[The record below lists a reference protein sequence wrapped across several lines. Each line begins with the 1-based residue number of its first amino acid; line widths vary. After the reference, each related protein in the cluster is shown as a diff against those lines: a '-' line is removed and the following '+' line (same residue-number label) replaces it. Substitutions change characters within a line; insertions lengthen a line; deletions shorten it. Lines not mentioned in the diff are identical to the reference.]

1 MSDRI
6 HTDDQS
12 TELWRFFQR
21 GRAYQSQKGLTKLL
35 PLCVKFYEGDQWAPP
50 TKNTKNLPRPVVNFT
65 KMICRSKKSAILST
79 PVRIRY
85 STFDP
90 SQDVDRFNYF
100 AEYIQ
105 KEMGQ
110 ESIDKCAID
119 SGVKKGTYIYH
130 YYWDAEARGMNGSVI
145 GGLRCE
151 LIEPLNV
158 FFADPTETD
167 EQKQAWIMIATRE
180 SVKAVLERADKGVD
194 KDAIKSDEA
203 DDAYARREQDESELV
218 TVLTRYFRRDGEV
231 WCEKATK
238 TAIIN
243 KPFKITPDIDAAR
256 ATIEKAVNGGEDPA
270 EDGLPDNTN
279 ADASN
284 NGKRMRA
291 YLYPVVVGQYEMREG
306 CIYGLG
312 EVEGIIPNQRAVNFN
327 IAMMLLSAQENG
339 WGKYVVSKDALRGQ
353 VITNEPGQVLTDYTP
368 GGGGIKR
375 LSEHSLPSSPMQIVD
390 SLTQLTRVVT
400 GASEVMTGETLGAS
414 MSGAAIAQLQS
425 QALQPVEELK
435 KSFWKVKEK
444 QGRVMAQFFKLFYSP
459 TRFTYTPEDALGSTD
474 ERRVDTFSSAE
485 YADTDFDVVVESVGG
500 TNASIAG
507 DINALETA
515 LKLGAISP
523 LTYFQLYPSDA
534 LSNRTEILRV
544 LESEEAN
551 KVAALSQQIQQLS
564 QQLESQKQT
573 VDQVMTLMN
582 ENERLKAAL
591 AKVYTEA
598 KGKIEQANRQLITAD
613 RKLRETYD
621 DAQQMAMSIAQ
632 QQTSRQQP

>member
-1 MSDRI
+1 MSERI

-12 TELWRFFQR
+12 TELWRYFQR
-21 GRAYQSQKGLTKLL
+21 GRAFQSQRGLTKML

-90 SQDVDRFNYF
+90 NRNVDRFNF
-100 AEYIQ
+100 FSEYIG
-105 KEMGQ
+105 KEMGMDA
-110 ESIDKCAID
+110 IDKRAID
-119 SGVKKGTYIYH
+119 SAVKKGTYVYH
-130 YYWDAEARGMNGSVI
+130 FYWDAEARGMNGSVI

-180 SVKAVLERADKGVD
+180 SVKAVLANADRGIREED
-194 KDAIKSDEA
+194 IRSDE
-203 DDAYARREQDESELV
+203 DDDPYARREQEESDLV

-238 TAIIN
+238 TSIVN
-243 KPFKITPDIDAAR
+243 KPFQITPDLEGAMKTINKTVGGDEDA
-256 ATIEKAVNGGEDPA
+256 A
-270 EDGLPDNTN
+270 EDGLPDNTDQS
-279 ADASN
+279 AIRKGS
-284 NGKRMRA
+284 GMRA
-291 YLYPVVVGQYEMREG
+291 YLYPVVVGQYEPREG

-339 WGKYVVSKDALRGQ
+339 WGKYVVQKDALRGQ

-474 ERRVDTFSSAE
+474 ERRVDTFSSVE

-507 DINALETA
+507 DINALDTA

-523 LTYFQLYPSDA
+523 LTYFKLYPSDA
-534 LSNRTEILRV
+534 LSNRSEILRV

-551 KVAALSQQIQQLS
+551 TVAALKQQVQQLS
-564 QQLESQKQT
+564 QQIEAQKKT
-573 VDQVMTLMN
+573 VDQVMTVMN
-582 ENERLKAAL
+582 ENERLKGML
-591 AKVYTEA
+591 AKFYTEA

-613 RKLRETYD
+613 MKLRETYD
-621 DAQQMAMSIAQ
+621 DARKMAMSIAQ
-632 QQTSRQQP
+632 QQTSRQEP

>member
-1 MSDRI
+1 MSERI

-12 TELWRFFQR
+12 TELWRYFQR
-21 GRAYQSQKGLTKLL
+21 GRAFQSQRGLTKML

-90 SQDVDRFNYF
+90 NRNVDRFNF
-100 AEYIQ
+100 FSEYIG
-105 KEMGQ
+105 KEMGMDA
-110 ESIDKCAID
+110 IDKRAID
-119 SGVKKGTYIYH
+119 SAVKKGTYVYH
-130 YYWDAEARGMNGSVI
+130 FYWDAEARGMNGSVI

-180 SVKAVLERADKGVD
+180 SVKAVLANADRGIREED
-194 KDAIKSDEA
+194 IRSDE
-203 DDAYARREQDESELV
+203 DDDPYARREQEESELV

-238 TAIIN
+238 TSIVN
-243 KPFKITPDIDAAR
+243 KPFQITPDLEGAMKTIHQTVGGDEDA
-256 ATIEKAVNGGEDPA
+256 A
-270 EDGLPDNTN
+270 EDGLPDNTDQS
-279 ADASN
+279 AIRKGS
-284 NGKRMRA
+284 GMRA
-291 YLYPVVVGQYEMREG
+291 YLYPVVVGQYEPREG

-339 WGKYVVSKDALRGQ
+339 WGKYVVQKDALRGQ

-414 MSGAAIAQLQS
+414 MSGAAIAQLHS

-474 ERRVDTFSSAE
+474 ERLVDTFSSVE

-507 DINALETA
+507 DINALDTA

-523 LTYFQLYPSDA
+523 LTYFKLYPSDA
-534 LSNRTEILRV
+534 LSNRSEILRV

-551 KVAALSQQIQQLS
+551 TVAALTQQVQQLS

-613 RKLRETYD
+613 MKLRETYD
-621 DAQQMAMSIAQ
+621 DARKMAMSIAQ
-632 QQTSRQQP
+632 QQTSRQEP

>member
-1 MSDRI
+1 MSEQI

-12 TELWRFFQR
+12 TELWRHFQR
-21 GRAYQSQKGLTKLL
+21 GRSFQSQRGLTKML

-90 SQDVDRFNYF
+90 NRDVDRFNFF

-105 KEMGQ
+105 KEMGMDA
-110 ESIDKCAID
+110 IDKRAID
-119 SGVKKGTYIYH
+119 SAVKKGTYVYH
-130 YYWDAEARGMNGSVI
+130 FYWDAEARGMNGSVI

-180 SVKAVLERADKGVD
+180 SVKAVLANADRVIREED
-194 KDAIKSDEA
+194 IRSDE
-203 DDAYARREQDESELV
+203 DDNPYARREQEESDLV

-238 TAIIN
+238 TSIVN
-243 KPFKITPDIDAAR
+243 KAFKITPDLEGAMKAIHQTVGGDEDA
-256 ATIEKAVNGGEDPA
+256 A
-270 EDGLPDNTN
+270 EDGLPDNTDQS
-279 ADASN
+279 AIRKGS
-284 NGKRMRA
+284 GMRA
-291 YLYPVVVGQYEMREG
+291 YLYPVVVGQYEPREG

-339 WGKYVVSKDALRGQ
+339 WGKYVVQKDALRGQ

-459 TRFTYTPEDALGSTD
+459 TRFTYTPENALGNAE
-474 ERRVDTFSSAE
+474 ERRVDTFTSVE

-507 DINALETA
+507 DINALDTA

-523 LTYFQLYPSDA
+523 LTYFKLYPSDA
-534 LSNRTEILRV
+534 LSNRSEILRV

-551 KVAALSQQIQQLS
+551 TVAAMKQQIQQMS
-564 QQLESQKQT
+564 QQIEAQKKT
-573 VDQVMTLMN
+573 VDQVMTVMN
-582 ENERLKAAL
+582 ENERLKGML

-598 KGKIEQANRQLITAD
+598 KGKIEEANRQLITAD
-613 RKLRETYD
+613 MKLRETYD
-621 DAQQMAMSIAQ
+621 DARKMAMSIAQ
-632 QQTSRQQP
+632 QK